1 MQSQK
6 VQQLSLAT
14 NWGRQEKEEN
24 EEQGKRFK
32 IDSNVNYVD
41 SLISYRFF
49 AQSIDFVVVVDY
61 ANVAHVVCINIFM

>member
-1 MQSQK
+1 MNAFAEG
-6 VQQLSLAT
+6 AT
-14 NWGRQEKEEN
+14 IKSGNKLGSPREGEEN
-24 EEQGKRFK
+24 ENEQGKRFK

-61 ANVAHVVCINIFM
+61 ANF

>member
-24 EEQGKRFK
+24 EEQGMRFQ

>member
-1 MQSQK
+1 MNAFAEG
-6 VQQLSLAT
+6 AT
-14 NWGRQEKEEN
+14 IKSGNKLGSPREEREEN
-24 EEQGKRFK
+24 ENEQEKRFK

-61 ANVAHVVCINIFM
+61 ANF